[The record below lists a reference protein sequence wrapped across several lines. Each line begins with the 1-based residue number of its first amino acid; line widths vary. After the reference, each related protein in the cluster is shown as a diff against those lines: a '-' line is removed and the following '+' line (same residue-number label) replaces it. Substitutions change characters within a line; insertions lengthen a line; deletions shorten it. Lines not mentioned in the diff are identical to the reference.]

1 MYLFDVVA
9 FSYTQQSCAI
19 PMRFLCDSCAILA
32 SFVGVCLCACVL
44 VCEERRQV
52 GEAWRK
58 EWVRTKGSGEQ
69 VEIQAGAQAGVQV
82 FFWFFDFFFG
92 FPLILFSKTRPIH
105 IQLQ

>member
-9 FSYTQQSCAI
+9 FNYIQQSFAI
-19 PMRFLCDSCAILA
+19 PVRFLCDSCAILA
-32 SFVGVCLCACVL
+32 SFVGVCLCACL
-44 VCEERRQV
+44 FVCKEE

-82 FFWFFDFFFG
+82 FFGFSIFFG

-105 IQLQ
+105 FQLQ